1 MHPRFEPDSKLADLS
16 ACSVAGDSPNEISA
30 SGAHSDFLVFKEFS
44 TLINLVIDASAQA
57 SLSVDRPPPPI
68 PKYCRQP
75 SNVSDSS
82 GNPRRRR
89 YPQTSHP
96 PTVST
101 TCRTSSFSP
110 TSHQIRSSLGLG
122 LHQELQLQY
131 KSPLGLTIRNRR
143 RTPSSFVVVADQG
156 ISDHISSSSCG
167 AFRMI
172 RRAVSTAPEF

>member
-1 MHPRFEPDSKLADLS
+1 MLRRGRFAKRDIGIRCAFGFPCIQGIFDTHQS
-16 ACSVAGDSPNEISA
+16 CHRRQRPGIVVGR
-30 SGAHSDFLVFKEFS
+30 S
-44 TLINLVIDASAQA
+44 T
-57 SLSVDRPPPPI
+57 PPPI

-172 RRAVSTAPEF
+172 RRAGRDSVRLASIFLESGVPA